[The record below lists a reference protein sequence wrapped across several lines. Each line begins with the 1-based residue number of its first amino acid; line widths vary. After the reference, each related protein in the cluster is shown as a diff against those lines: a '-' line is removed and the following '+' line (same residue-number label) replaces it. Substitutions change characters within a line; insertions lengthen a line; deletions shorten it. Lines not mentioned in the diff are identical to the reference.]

1 MASILAPHAP
11 ASTAAGGRSN
21 SLFASFGDPSS
32 AEKALRALDGLPY
45 GDVRAGRTVHA
56 CYATDP
62 AEPAAAPVSVHRDAP
77 ACVSGLQLLPD
88 FITGAEESALLRL
101 LDARW
106 ERGAIK
112 TRAVCHFGYAFD
124 YECHA
129 CPPGSERLAPPM
141 AALSAAAPGL
151 LERIASLLT
160 REGLPVPDQA
170 TANQYLPGQGI
181 AAHVDT
187 VGAFADGICSLS
199 LGADTV
205 MQFKQHEQR
214 AGEGEGG
221 VTVGGAAVEGAG
233 AAGAEATTTTAAAA
247 AAAPAEVDVLL
258 RRRSLLVMGGDARF
272 VWAHGIHARCTD
284 VLDGAVLR
292 RGCRASLTFRRVLKM
307 A

>member
-1 MASILAPHAP
+1 VASILAPHAP
-11 ASTAAGGRSN
+11 ASTASAGGRSN
-21 SLFASFGDPSS
+21 SLFASFCDPAS

-77 ACVSGLQLLPD
+77 VCVRGLQLLPD
-88 FITGAEESALLRL
+88 FVTAAEESALLRL

-124 YECHA
+124 YDCHA

-151 LERIASLLT
+151 LERIASLLA
-160 REGLPVPDQA
+160 REGLPAPDQA

-187 VGAFADGICSLS
+187 VDAFADGICSLS

-221 VTVGGAAVEGAG
+221 VAVGAAG
-233 AAGAEATTTTAAAA
+233 AAGAEVTTTATAV
-247 AAAPAEVDVLL
+247 EVDVLL

-292 RGCRASLTFRRVLKM
+292 RGCRASLTFRRVLKT